1 MSECGHLQR
10 TQSVEDED
18 HGNRGSSASS
28 PPALPLKKGRG
39 GRKVMFP
46 SAEEKKQRNRD
57 SQAAFRERR
66 KEHIAELEQIVQDQ
80 KEKLQE
86 SQRAQ
91 ASAKEEVLVLKYKNS
106 LLERILLEQGIDV
119 NAELNNIL
127 VFPPRIPEKRARME
141 RPLLRKK
148 EVVPLAATRK
158 RPLEASTSP
167 VVSTE
172 CCHCSG
178 HRHLSPGLPSTTPPT
193 VFDSAP
199 ASEERPSKR
208 RRHGASHATS
218 TTYNKHATEP
228 AQQKRVS
235 CAHRSTHPAPAAFPV
250 TSLPTSVLSDLNST
264 ARSSCSFPALF
275 SPGSLDPPSS
285 SSNSSSSST
294 VPQPQPQICPSPAT
308 TWAPTPPL
316 PLDVAAENDTF
327 GLDLDFEAD
336 FTFGGMMAG
345 AGEKFDLDLG
355 FLSSVHV

>member
-1 MSECGHLQR
+1 MSECGNLQR

-18 HGNRGSSASS
+18 HGHRGSSASS

-66 KEHIAELEQIVQDQ
+66 KEHIAELEQVVQDQ

-141 RPLLRKK
+141 RPLLRKQ
-148 EVVPLAATRK
+148 EVAPVAAT
-158 RPLEASTSP
+158 
-167 VVSTE
+167 
-172 CCHCSG
+172 H
-178 HRHLSPGLPSTTPPT
+178 
-193 VFDSAP
+193 
-199 ASEERPSKR
+199 
-208 RRHGASHATS
+208 
-218 TTYNKHATEP
+218 
-228 AQQKRVS
+228 
-235 CAHRSTHPAPAAFPV
+235 
-250 TSLPTSVLSDLNST
+250 
-264 ARSSCSFPALF
+264 
-275 SPGSLDPPSS
+275 PPSS
-285 SSNSSSSST
+285 FSNSSSSST
-294 VPQPQPQICPSPAT
+294 VPQSQPQPQIRASPAT

-316 PLDVAAENDTF
+316 PLDVAAENETF